1 MLVSGTCGH
10 RPHKA
15 RRAALSLAAML
26 CVVATGSTGV
36 HTETKGNRR
45 LIVVYTGDTAVFL
58 SGCG

>member
-1 MLVSGTCGH
+1 
-10 RPHKA
+10 
-15 RRAALSLAAML
+15 ML